1 MTDTWMM
8 PAETDLHE
16 RTLMCWPS
24 RPQIW
29 ENRLREAQLD
39 YAEIAQAISAFEPVT
54 MICRPGAA
62 ELAADLC
69 GPNISIVQIEI
80 DDSWCRDSGPIY
92 VTNQAGKRQ
101 AVDFRFNAWGEKFY
115 PYTDDAKL
123 VERWTAHA
131 GHERAAFD
139 MVLEGGALAVD
150 GHGTLVTTQQT
161 LMHPNRNPDMTRA
174 EMEEVLHDALGITT
188 VIWLPYGL
196 ALDDDTDGHVDNVAA
211 FAAPAHLVMQGCS
224 DTDEDD
230 WLRMETNRRWAQG
243 APDATGEPISVLS
256 IPVLPF
262 VEVNDDRLCVPYLN
276 YYVGN
281 GAVFVPVTGHR
292 ADADML
298 GLIGTAYPDR
308 KVVPIPGTTLALGGG
323 GPHCITQQI
332 PRVDV

>member
-8 PAETDLHE
+8 PAETDQHE

-54 MICRPGAA
+54 MICRPEAA

-69 GPNISIVQIEI
+69 GSAIDIVQIEI

-92 VTNQAGKRQ
+92 VTNGSGKRQ
-101 AVDFRFNAWGEKFY
+101 AADFRFNAWGEKFF
-115 PYTDDAKL
+115 PFSDDAKL
-123 VERWTAHA
+123 VERWTALA
-131 GHERAAFD
+131 GHERVVFD

-161 LMHPNRNPDMTRA
+161 LMNPNRNPDMTRA
-174 EMEEVLHDALGITT
+174 EMEEMLRDALGFTT

-243 APDATGEPISVLS
+243 ARDATGEPISVLS

-262 VEVNDDRLCVPYLN
+262 VELNDQRLCVPYLN

-281 GAVFVPVTGHR
+281 GAVFVPTTGHG
-292 ADADML
+292 ADSDML
-298 GLIGTAYPDR
+298 ALIGTAYPDR
-308 KVVPIPGTTLALGGG
+308 KVVPIPGATLALGGG

-332 PRVDV
+332 PVAT